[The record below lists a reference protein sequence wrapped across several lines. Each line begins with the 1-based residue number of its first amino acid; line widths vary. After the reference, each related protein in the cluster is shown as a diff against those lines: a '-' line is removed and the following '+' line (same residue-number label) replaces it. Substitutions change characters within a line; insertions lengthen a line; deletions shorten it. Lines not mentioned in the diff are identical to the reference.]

1 MDIVTKWYDSSSPE
15 YSRKKAAFQLIFLF
29 GLVSLFGDIV
39 YEGARSVNGPYL
51 KTLGVNA
58 AVVGFIAGLGEFI
71 GYAIRLIS
79 GYFADKTKAYW
90 LFTFIGYGLL
100 ASVPLLSLTGIW
112 QVAALFM
119 ILERLGKALRSPA
132 RDTIVSQASKQVGT
146 GFGFAISEVMDQ
158 IGALTGP
165 LILTGFFMVVS
176 VTDSGLVKYQRGY
189 GLFWIA
195 FILVMACVTFAY
207 LKVPNPEKLEPAVKR
222 APEPEKLSKVFWF
235 YTIFSFISAMG
246 FVNFALI
253 GYHFKA
259 KNILSDA
266 QIPLFYAIAMAFD
279 GVAAWII
286 GRYYDRLKVRGNN
299 EKSGLGALLT
309 IPLFSILIPLFAF
322 SLNFTF
328 ALISAVIWGVV
339 MGIHETIM
347 KAAIADLTPMKKRG
361 TGYGIFNTAYGLAMF
376 IGSALMGILYD
387 FSIPALIAATV
398 ILEIIAI
405 PLFFI
410 MKKEAL
416 KTG

>member
-1 MDIVTKWYDSSSPE
+1 MIMSGGN
-15 YSRKKAAFQLIFLF
+15 KKAAFHLIVLF

-51 KTLGVNA
+51 KTLGVSA
-58 AVVGFIAGLGEFI
+58 ATVGLIAGLGEFV
-71 GYAIRLIS
+71 GYAIRLVS

-100 ASVPLLSLTGIW
+100 ASVPLLSLTGVW

-119 ILERLGKALRSPA
+119 ILERLGKALRAPA

-165 LILTGFFMVVS
+165 LILAGLFMVLGR
-176 VTDSGLVKYQRGY
+176 TESGLVKYQQGY
-189 GLFWIA
+189 RLFWIP
-195 FILVMACVTFAY
+195 FFLVMICVVFAY
-207 LKVPNPEKLEPAVKR
+207 LKVPEPERLEAAVKKG
-222 APEPEKLSKVFWF
+222 PESAKISKVFWL
-235 YTIFSFISAMG
+235 YMVFSFITTVG

-259 KNILSDA
+259 KNVLSDA
-266 QIPLFYAIAMAFD
+266 QIPLFYAIAMAVD
-279 GVAAWII
+279 GAAAWII
-286 GRYYDRLKVRGNN
+286 GRYYDRLKDRSDND
-299 EKSGLGALLT
+299 KAGLGALLT
-309 IPLFSILIPLFAF
+309 IPLFSVFIPMFAF

-328 ALISAVIWGVV
+328 ALISAVMWGIV

-347 KAAIADLTPMKKRG
+347 KSAIADLTPMKKRG
-361 TGYGIFNTAYGLAMF
+361 TAYGVFNAAYGLAMF
-376 IGSALMGILYD
+376 IGGALMGILYD
-387 FSIPALIAATV
+387 FSIPALIGMS
-398 ILEIIAI
+398 ILLEALAV
-405 PLFFI
+405 PAFFI
-410 MKKEAL
+410 MRKEAL